1 MKTKMWR
8 TQWAP
13 AILALALLLV
23 VGGGAIIHYAASEK
37 ERDLRA
43 WETLLGVVA
52 ESRAQS
58 LNQWIDTQYGVVREL
73 AENASLRFYLA
84 QLAIAPDAETVV
96 DSQAA
101 QFGYLRNLLETT
113 ADKNGFSLAGQKTKI
128 QANIASESD
137 SGIVIVD
144 SAGKTIVGTSGFLA
158 DDTLKSTLLRAME
171 TGKPALQDLYE
182 NQRGEVVLGF
192 AIPVFPAQLGG
203 GGQKPIAA
211 IAGIKRARDELFPL
225 LLRKGTL
232 TSADETLLVR
242 REGDAVAFIS
252 PLADGT
258 APLRKQLSLTA
269 TNQVEVEALTKPGGF
284 SLNLDY
290 AGREVLTVSRNF
302 RQTPWVLVQKIDAVE
317 ALKESRDHQRFLI
330 VSLTFAA
337 LVIAAGLIAAW
348 WHGASVKERSI
359 SEVLRSKSRQLT
371 EQSALL
377 QSVMDATP
385 DLIFTIEQD
394 HLKFCNKA
402 FAALFNE
409 SPDVLRGKTLS
420 SIIGPAAAHRIDAL
434 VVESRKTAKTVS
446 RMLDLELSGVASL
459 DYFSAVP
466 IPSADGPGLVL
477 CLSRDMTAEH
487 DAQSKRQALMKQ
499 VVGVLTC
506 IVDSHDPFCTEHSM
520 RTALVAGAIARE
532 LELDESAAEALDMA
546 AKLANVGKMF
556 LPRELLT
563 KPEHLSKEEQK
574 VMQSYVQHSV
584 ALLNA
589 IDFEGPVIDIIAQKS
604 EHLDGSGYPA
614 GLKEPELLL
623 ESRILAVANAFVAM
637 VSARA
642 YRAGVPLEETL
653 DKLLSETGS
662 KYDRH
667 VVAALFHVAENRPE
681 WITWSSPSPKET

>member
-1 MKTKMWR
+1 
-8 TQWAP
+8 
-13 AILALALLLV
+13 
-23 VGGGAIIHYAASEK
+23 
-37 ERDLRA
+37 
-43 WETLLGVVA
+43 
-52 ESRAQS
+52 
-58 LNQWIDTQYGVVREL
+58 
-73 AENASLRFYLA
+73 
-84 QLAIAPDAETVV
+84 
-96 DSQAA
+96 
-101 QFGYLRNLLETT
+101 
-113 ADKNGFSLAGQKTKI
+113 
-128 QANIASESD
+128 
-137 SGIVIVD
+137 
-144 SAGKTIVGTSGFLA
+144 
-158 DDTLKSTLLRAME
+158 ME

-269 TNQVEVEALTKPGGF
+269 ANQVEVEALIKPGGF

-330 VSLTFAA
+330 ASLTFAA

-446 RMLDLELSGVASL
+446 RMLDLELSGVGSL

-589 IDFEGPVIDIIAQKS
+589 IDFEGPVINIIAQKS